1 MGFKNYMPKCI
12 MYKKLMYICF
22 FKTNRFTPFKE
33 PKNEKFTIVQRK
45 FKHHNHEIAGGKRQ
59 NVWL

>member
-1 MGFKNYMPKCI
+1 

-22 FKTNRFTPFKE
+22 FKTDLFTPFKE

-45 FKHHNHEIAGGKRQ
+45 FKHYNHEIAGGKRQ